1 MKRLRRPS
9 LVGGLTLIMLAVV
22 PALAALQYQWL
33 GRVSEAERDRMR
45 ASLQTAT
52 SQFRVAFD
60 GEIGSVFGAL
70 SMDGETFA
78 RRDWARY
85 AGRYER
91 WRETAAHPD
100 LVREVY
106 LLERSLGEDGTAQRF
121 DPAAR
126 TFAPVTAPPE
136 VEALVRPTTPDDL
149 PEARRT
155 DLTFGLKF
163 SPVDSSVPALVAPI
177 SPDRTAAFEPKR
189 APAAFAFVVVVLD
202 RERIASLLLPELI
215 GRFFAEYD
223 VSVIGGDGPVYSS
236 APSTGE
242 GDASTTLFGLAI
254 EEIRSFL
261 AGQPAG
267 LVPKPVG
274 EGNTSAI
281 VRIVGVET
289 TGRTVEQFLI
299 TTRDP
304 GWKVVVTHRSG
315 SLEAAVAEARTRNLA
330 LGFGILLLLV
340 GSVAALAVAS
350 RRAQRLARQ
359 QVEFVAGVSHELRTP
374 LAVICSAAENLSHG
388 IVTSEAQVRRYGSLI
403 EGEGRRLAELVE
415 QVLEYAGAHSDRV
428 RYAMRPLDVAPLVDE
443 ALAACERLASEA
455 GVRVES
461 SLAPDLPA
469 IAGDPAALGR
479 VIQNLVGNAIKYVGG
494 DTVVRVSARA
504 DGGAVVLAVEDE
516 GPGIRPEDLPHI
528 FEPFYRGRDA
538 VDAQIRGSGLGLSLA
553 RRVVEAHGGTITVE
567 SRVGEGSTFVVRL
580 PAAEEPAYEQ
590 AHPAGRG

>member
-85 AGRYER
+85 AGRYDR

-106 LLERSLGEDGTAQRF
+106 LLERSLGDGGTELRF

-126 TFAPVTAPPE
+126 TFAPVAAPPE
-136 VEALVRPTTPDDL
+136 VVALVRPTTPEDL

-189 APAAFAFVVVVLD
+189 SPAAFAFVVVVLD

-223 VSVIGGDGPVYSS
+223 VSVIGADGPVYSS
-236 APSTGE
+236 GPMTGD

-304 GWKVVVTHRSG
+304 GWRVVVTHRSG
-315 SLEAAVAEARTRNLA
+315 SLEAAVAAARTRNLA
-330 LGFGILLLLV
+330 LGFGILLLLM

-388 IVTSEAQVRRYGSLI
+388 IVTSEAQVRRYGALI

-443 ALAACERLASEA
+443 ALASCERSATEA
-455 GVRVES
+455 GVRVETS
-461 SLAPDLPA
+461 VAPDLPSV
-469 IAGDPAALGR
+469 AGDPAALGR
-479 VIQNLVGNAIKYVGG
+479 VIQNLVGNAVKYAGG

-504 DGGAVVLAVEDE
+504 DGGAVVIAVEDE

-567 SRVGEGSTFVVRL
+567 SRPGEGSTFSVRL
-580 PAAEEPAYEQ
+580 PEAEEPAYEQ